1 MIANKRA
8 GKLFVISGPSGAGKG
23 TISRRLIEESEPGE
37 MALSISMTTRAP
49 RDGEEDGI
57 SYYFVTMETF
67 LETIEDGGFLEHAE
81 VYGNRYGTPK
91 AMVLEQLEAGVDVV
105 LEIDIQGARNVKK
118 VYPDGVFIF
127 ILPPSMEVLRQ
138 RLTGRGTDSPETIE
152 LRLSKT
158 REELTAMKD
167 YDYVVVN
174 GDLTEAMDCVKSIVT
189 AEHSRVADNM
199 EELLKGY
206 REEI

>member
-174 GDLTEAMDCVKSIVT
+174 GDLAEAMDCVKSIVT

>member
-1 MIANKRA
+1 
-8 GKLFVISGPSGAGKG
+8 
-23 TISRRLIEESEPGE
+23 
-37 MALSISMTTRAP
+37 
-49 RDGEEDGI
+49 
-57 SYYFVTMETF
+57 
-67 LETIEDGGFLEHAE
+67 
-81 VYGNRYGTPK
+81 
-91 AMVLEQLEAGVDVV
+91 
-105 LEIDIQGARNVKK
+105 
-118 VYPDGVFIF
+118 
-127 ILPPSMEVLRQ
+127 MEVLRQ